1 MLQKFNTLVSNFSK
15 KYSLNTKKISN
26 ENIFTVD
33 IKDFPIIIF
42 YNNKFI
48 TVQSGV
54 ALIPENSAASFF
66 RQLLIFNNGL
76 VETNGAAFGFDPEQ
90 DMATLQFSCAIQHIT
105 EEEFESII
113 CNFIE
118 NLATWMKKLAQT
130 DYNTKKDIDINITHI
145 SMIKI

>member
-76 VETNGAAFGFDPEQ
+76 VETNGAAFGFDQEQ